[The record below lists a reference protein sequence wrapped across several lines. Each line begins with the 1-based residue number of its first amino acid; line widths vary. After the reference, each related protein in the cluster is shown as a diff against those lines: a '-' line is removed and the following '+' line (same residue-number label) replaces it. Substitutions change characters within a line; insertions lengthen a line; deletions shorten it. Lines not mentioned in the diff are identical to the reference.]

1 MINCVSDIDISWFKP
16 EDTIAI
22 TSGAST
28 PTYLTNQVI
37 NYLEKLDLSDES
49 TYVKPEVEIT
59 KIL

>member
-1 MINCVSDIDISWFKP
+1 MINCVSDINVSWFTP
-16 EDTIAI
+16 EDTIAV

-37 NYLEKLDLSDES
+37 NYLEQLDISDES
-49 TYVKPEVEIT
+49 THLKPSVEIS